1 LLSAIINAKI
11 ILEDKILE
19 DHVAIFDKSIKDVV
33 HKNESDKYA
42 DCRIIDAKGAYLSAG
57 FIDLHIHG
65 SGGAD
70 TMDASLDA
78 LQTISNTLLQTG
90 TTSFLATTMTMSK
103 DDIVNALVNIRD
115 NAKLANGA
123 SILGAHM
130 EGPFINPAQC
140 GAQDTEF
147 ILLPS
152 MEIIDEFA
160 PFVKMITLAPEIAR
174 GMEFVKQIK
183 SRHPHIVL
191 SIGHSNATYEEAKNS
206 FDAGISHATH
216 LGNAM
221 SGFHHRNPG
230 VLGAVLDSDI
240 TCDVIAD
247 GIHMHKASLRIFWQQ
262 KKDKLILI
270 TDAMRAGCMKCG
282 AYNLGGQE
290 VNVRDG
296 KATLA
301 DGRLAGS
308 VLRLNEALA
317 NMVKFTNM
325 TLVEA
330 IYSVT
335 AAPARKLEINKGFI
349 QAGYDADIVLFD
361 EKLDILTTIVG
372 GKIKYTKG

>member
-1 LLSAIINAKI
+1 MLSAIVNAKI
-11 ILEDKILE
+11 VLEDRIVE
-19 DHVAIFDKSIKDVV
+19 DYVVIFDQSIKDIVC
-33 HKNESDKYA
+33 KNESGKYA
-42 DCRIIDAKGAYLSAG
+42 DCYMIDAKGAYLSAG

-78 LQTISNTLLQTG
+78 LQTISDTVLQTG

-115 NAKLANGA
+115 NARLVNGA
-123 SILGAHM
+123 SILGVHM

-140 GAQDTEF
+140 GAQDKEF
-147 ILLPS
+147 ILAPS

-160 PFVKMITLAPEIAR
+160 PFVKMITFAPEVAG
-174 GMEFVKQIK
+174 GMKFVENINAKY
-183 SRHPHIVL
+183 PHVIL
-191 SIGHSNATYEEAKNS
+191 SIGHSNASYEEAKKS
-206 FDAGISHATH
+206 FDAGVSHATH

-221 SGFHHRNPG
+221 SGFHHRTPG

-247 GIHMHKASLRIFWQQ
+247 GIHTHKASLHIFWKQ
-262 KKDKLILI
+262 KKEKLILI

-290 VNVRDG
+290 VMVANG

-308 VLRLNEALA
+308 VLKLNEALA
-317 NMVKFTNM
+317 NMLEFTDM
-325 TLVEA
+325 TLEEA

-335 AAPARKLEINKGFI
+335 AAPARKLGIKKGFI
-349 QAGYDADIVLFD
+349 KAGYDADMVLFD
-361 EKLDILTTIVG
+361 EKLDILSTIVD

>member
-247 GIHMHKASLRIFWQQ
+247 GIHTHKASLRIFWEQ

>member
-1 LLSAIINAKI
+1 MLSAIVNAKI
-11 ILEDKILE
+11 IFEDKIVE
-19 DHVAIFDKSIKDVV
+19 DMVVIFDANIKAVV
-33 HKNESDKYA
+33 GKDESDKYA
-42 DCRIIDAKGAYLSAG
+42 NCRIIDANGAYLSAG

-70 TMDASLDA
+70 TMDASYDA
-78 LQTISNTLLQTG
+78 LQTISETVLQTG

-103 DDIVNALVNIRD
+103 DDIVKALVNIQN
-115 NAKLANGA
+115 NAKLINGA
-123 SILGAHM
+123 SILGVHM

-140 GAQDTEF
+140 GAQDKEF
-147 ILLPS
+147 ILAPS

-160 PFVKMITLAPEIAR
+160 PFIRMITLAPEIA
-174 GMEFVKQIK
+174 GGIK
-183 SRHPHIVL
+183 FIEDINAKYPHMIL
-191 SIGHSNATYEEAKNS
+191 SIGHSNASYEEAKNS
-206 FDAGISHATH
+206 FNVGISHATH

-221 SGFHHRNPG
+221 SGFHHRLPG
-230 VLGAVLDSDI
+230 VLGAAMDSDI

-247 GIHMHKASLRIFWQQ
+247 GIHTHAASLRIFWKQ
-262 KKDKLILI
+262 KKEKLILI

-282 AYNLGGQE
+282 TYDLGGQAVTVSE
-290 VNVRDG
+290 G

-317 NMVKFTNM
+317 NMLKFTDI

-335 AAPARKLEINKGFI
+335 AAPAHKLGIKKGFI
-349 QAGYDADIVLFD
+349 EAGYDADMVLFD

-372 GKIKYTKG
+372 GDIKYTKG

>member
-1 LLSAIINAKI
+1 MLSTIINAKI

-19 DHVAIFDKSIKDVV
+19 DHVVIFDQSIKDVV
-33 HKNESDKYA
+33 HKNEFGKYA
-42 DCRIIDAKGAYLSAG
+42 DCYMIDAKGAYLSAG

-140 GAQDTEF
+140 GAQDAEF
-147 ILLPS
+147 ILSPS
-152 MEIIDEFA
+152 IEIIDEFA

-183 SRHPHIVL
+183 SRHPHIIL

-247 GIHMHKASLRIFWQQ
+247 GIHIHKASLRIFWQQ

-317 NMVKFTNM
+317 NMVKFTDM

-349 QAGYDADIVLFD
+349 QTGYDADIVLFD

>member
-11 ILEDKILE
+11 ILEDRILE
-19 DHVAIFDKSIKDVV
+19 DFVVIFDTSIVDIVS
-33 HKNESDKYA
+33 KNESEKYA
-42 DCRIIDAKGAYLSAG
+42 NCNIVDAKGAYLSAG

-70 TMDASLDA
+70 TMDASPDA
-78 LQTISNTLLQTG
+78 LKIISDTVLQTG

-103 DDIVNALVNIRD
+103 GDIVNALVNIRD
-115 NAKLANGA
+115 NARLVSGA
-123 SILGAHM
+123 SILGVHM

-147 ILLPS
+147 IQTPS

-160 PFVKMITLAPEIAR
+160 SYIKMITLAPEVAE
-174 GMEFVKQIK
+174 GMEFVKKINTK
-183 SRHPHIVL
+183 YPHIIL
-191 SIGHSNATYEEAKNS
+191 SIGHSNASYEEAQDG
-206 FDAGISHATH
+206 FEAGISHATH

-221 SGFHHRNPG
+221 SGFHHRLPG
-230 VLGAVLDSDI
+230 VLGAVMDSDI

-247 GIHMHKASLRIFWQQ
+247 GIHTHQASLRIFWEQ

-282 AYNLGGQE
+282 AYSLGGQE
-290 VNVRDG
+290 VTVADG

-308 VLRLNEALA
+308 VLRLNNALA
-317 NMVKFTNM
+317 NMIKFTDM
-325 TLVEA
+325 TLIEA

-335 AAPARKLEINKGFI
+335 TAPARKLGIAKGAI
-349 QAGYDADIVLFD
+349 KAEYDADMVLFD
-361 EKLDILTTIVG
+361 EKLDILSTIVG

>member
-1 LLSAIINAKI
+1 LLKAIINAKI
-11 ILEDKILE
+11 IVNKRILK
-19 DHVAIFDKSIKDVV
+19 DFVIIFDKCIENIVSN
-33 HKNESDKYA
+33 NELNNYA
-42 DCRIIDAKGAYLSAG
+42 NCHIIDAKGAYLSAG

-70 TMDASLDA
+70 TMDASYDA
-78 LQTISNTLLQTG
+78 LQTISDTILQTG
-90 TTSFLATTMTMSK
+90 TTSFLATTMTMSNSS
-103 DDIVNALVNIRD
+103 IINALVNIRD
-115 NAKLANGA
+115 NVDLVNGA
-123 SILGAHM
+123 SILGVHM

-147 ILLPS
+147 IQRPS

-160 PFVKMITLAPEIAR
+160 PYIKMITLAPEVAG
-174 GMEFVKQIK
+174 GMGFVKEINNK
-183 SRHPHIVL
+183 YPHIIL
-191 SIGHSNATYEEAKNS
+191 SIGHSNASYEETKDS
-206 FDAGISHATH
+206 FTAGISHATH

-221 SGFHHRNPG
+221 SGFHHRSPG

-247 GIHMHKASLRIFWQQ
+247 SIHTHKASLRIFWEQ

-282 AYNLGGQE
+282 TYSLGGQA
-290 VNVRDG
+290 VTVTNG

-308 VLRLNEALA
+308 VLRLNDALA
-317 NMVKFTNM
+317 NMIKFTDM

-335 AAPARKLEINKGFI
+335 TAPAKKLGIKKGAI
-349 QAGYDADIVLFD
+349 KAGYDADIVLFD
-361 EKLDILTTIVG
+361 EKLDILSTIVG
-372 GKIKYTKG
+372 GEIKYTKG

>member
-1 LLSAIINAKI
+1 MLSAIINAKI

-247 GIHMHKASLRIFWQQ
+247 GIHTHKASLRIFWEQ